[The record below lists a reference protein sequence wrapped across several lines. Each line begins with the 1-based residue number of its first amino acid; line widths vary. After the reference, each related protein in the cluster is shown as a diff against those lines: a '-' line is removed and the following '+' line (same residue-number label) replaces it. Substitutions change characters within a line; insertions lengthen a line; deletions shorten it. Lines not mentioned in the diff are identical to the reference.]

1 MEDIHTA
8 LTEVW
13 NANWT
18 ELMTELKTEGKHF
31 ISSFIKSVDW
41 SEKWIW
47 CIFAVLCAWFVMILV
62 NRESFYFQLFV
73 FIVDSCIVF
82 GGRTLNKLG
91 SRYWKYFA
99 TRNYFDEDGL
109 FFSFVISLPLLLITC
124 VQTFI
129 LLFSIVRVN
138 SDIRRFKLLEEKH
151 KELEQ
156 INEKIRQLE
165 HLSEGK
171 EEGEGEL
178 RKRKVKAA
186 TID

>member
-1 MEDIHTA
+1 M
-8 LTEVW
+8 W

-31 ISSFIKSVDW
+31 LSSFIKSVDW

-62 NRESFYFQLFV
+62 NRFARVSGIPNRESFYFQLFV
-73 FIVDSCIVF
+73 FIIDSCIVF

-91 SRYWKYFA
+91 GLILFIFMICSRYWKYFA

-124 VQTFI
+124 VQTVVLHS
-129 LLFSIVRVN
+129 LL
-138 SDIRRFKLLEEKH
+138 
-151 KELEQ
+151 
-156 INEKIRQLE
+156 
-165 HLSEGK
+165 HL
-171 EEGEGEL
+171 
-178 RKRKVKAA
+178 
-186 TID
+186 